1 MTNLTEA
8 AAQIVSNYVANN
20 GVRAAELPE
29 LIASV
34 RQSLAT
40 LADPVPKPS
49 AVSVI
54 KLTPAQIRK
63 SITDDGLVSFED
75 GKKYQMLKRHL
86 TSLGLS
92 PAAYRQKW
100 GLPSDYPTVAPAHAL
115 ERSASAKARGFG
127 RRPARASV
135 EVAPVIAPAADDRAG
150 EGMA

>member
-100 GLPSDYPTVAPAHAL
+100 GLPADYPMVLPSTSLA
-115 ERSASAKARGFG
+115 RSASAKARGFG
-127 RRPARASV
+127 RKPAKPPVNAEPALEPTV
-135 EVAPVIAPAADDRAG
+135 EAVRDDQAA
-150 EGMA
+150 